1 MSNGQL
7 SRAARYGRTKHK
19 AVMLTVSGLAEI
31 ETLADPEMV
40 ALGAG
45 VNQRFAA
52 ILNSRDKGQYQSV
65 LERARLGVV
74 DYLSYFP
81 PQQRQRILLGAL
93 GSVYGG
99 GGKEGGQGKTAVG
112 SDIAAWLDA
121 FGEEALPQLGWRPW
135 LTGLSPARETMAAL
149 RQVGVLD
156 ELVET
161 KAGLVVYPA
170 GLEAESM

>member
-1 MSNGQL
+1 MEQAV
-7 SRAARYGRTKHK
+7 SRA
-19 AVMLTVSGLAEI
+19 
-31 ETLADPEMV
+31 V
-40 ALGAG
+40 A
-45 VNQRFAA
+45 N
-52 ILNSRDKGQYQSV
+52 
-65 LERARLGVV
+65 
-74 DYLSYFP
+74 P
-81 PQQRQRILLGAL
+81 GAL

-99 GGKEGGQGKTAVG
+99 GGEEGGQGKTAVG

-121 FGEEALPQLGWRPW
+121 FSEEALPQLGWRPW

-170 GLEAESM
+170 GLEAESA